1 MSDFS
6 NHEVTVKVKM
16 RVSAY
21 DADDAIDVAIGLLL
35 PVAGVMFVDGKVLE
49 HSMSDA
55 ILEQHK
61 SAAYEEGIKYALDY
75 LSALYDGIEETDL
88 WTEYMP
94 EEAN

>member
-6 NHEVTVKVKM
+6 THEVTVKVKM

-21 DADDAIDVAIGLLL
+21 DASDAVDVAIGILL
-35 PVAGVMFVDGKVLE
+35 PVDGVMFVDGKVLE

-61 SAAYEEGIKYALDY
+61 SAAYEQGMRDALDY
-75 LSALYDGIEETDL
+75 LSALYDGIQETDL
-88 WTEYMP
+88 WAEYMP

>member
-6 NHEVTVKVKM
+6 THEVTVKVSM

-21 DADDAIDVAIGLLL
+21 DASDAIDVAIGILL
-35 PVAGVMFVDGKVLE
+35 PVDGVMFVDGKVLE

-55 ILEQHK
+55 ILEQAK
-61 SAAYEEGIKYALDY
+61 SISYEQGMRDALDY

-88 WTEYMP
+88 WAEYMK
-94 EEAN
+94 EESN